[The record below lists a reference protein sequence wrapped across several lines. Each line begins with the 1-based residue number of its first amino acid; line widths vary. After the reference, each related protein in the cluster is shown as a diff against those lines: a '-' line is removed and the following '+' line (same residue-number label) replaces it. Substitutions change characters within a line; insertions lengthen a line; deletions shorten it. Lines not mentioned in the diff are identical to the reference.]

1 MSSAFQ
7 KVYAYIYI
15 WILNDNPPPPPLL
28 KTLPSFK
35 LKHVCKT

>member
-15 WILNDNPPPPPLL
+15 WILNDNPPTPLL

>member
-15 WILNDNPPPPPLL
+15 WILNDNPPTPPIEN
-28 KTLPSFK
+28 PSKF
-35 LKHVCKT
+35 